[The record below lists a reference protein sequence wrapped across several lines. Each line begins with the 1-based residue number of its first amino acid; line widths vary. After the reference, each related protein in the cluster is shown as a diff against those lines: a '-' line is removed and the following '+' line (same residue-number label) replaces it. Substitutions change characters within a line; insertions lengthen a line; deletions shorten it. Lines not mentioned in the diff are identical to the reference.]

1 MGIFN
6 ALQTAV
12 SGLQAQSFALDNIS
26 GNIANS
32 QTAAYKRTDTSFAD
46 LVLGG
51 NMNFRRQV
59 SGSVQAFSRQTNDVG
74 GVVQPSTSGTSIA
87 VNGSG
92 FLIVASSLG
101 ENNGVQNFSG
111 DVYTRRGDFE
121 FDRNGYLVN
130 GAGYYLKGIAVDP
143 VTGNRVGSTPEPI
156 RLQNDSYP
164 AAKTDSI
171 TYRANLPTIPQTTRY
186 DAADPTSWL
195 LDPGLTGNV
204 TADQNTDF
212 MATTIPGDAITVYDS
227 TGGAHDVQMRWGK
240 VSNGDPTATPPTE
253 DTWAMFYQSD
263 TGATGSETAW
273 TRVPGDYKFDATGT
287 LTTPAGGTTSITG
300 MTLDGTLIG
309 DMKIEHGTGLTQY
322 ADSNGVAST
331 KLISQNGNAAGT
343 PQSVE
348 IGDGGKVNVTYSNGK
363 TRTLFEVPLVNFT
376 AENRLAHLDGGA
388 YAQTVASGSPLTS
401 DSGGSIVGS
410 AIELSN
416 VDIADEFTKM
426 IVTQQAYSANTR
438 VVSTADD
445 MLQETLS
452 MIR

>member
-51 NMNFRRQV
+51 DLNFRRQV

-74 GVVQPSTSGTSIA
+74 GVVQPANSGTSIA
-87 VNGSG
+87 VNGQG

-101 ENNGVQNFSG
+101 DQNGSQDFSG
-111 DVYTRRGDFE
+111 DLYTRRGDFE

-164 AAKTDSI
+164 ATVTSSI
-171 TYRANLPTIPQTTRY
+171 NYRANLPTEPQTTNY
-186 DAADPTSWL
+186 DAADPNSWL
-195 LDPGLTGNV
+195 LDGTITGDV
-204 TADQNTDF
+204 TADQSTAF
-212 MATTIPGDAITVYDS
+212 MASTIPGDAITVYDS
-227 TGGAHDVQMRWGK
+227 TGGAHDVQFRWGK
-240 VSNGDPTATPPTE
+240 TANGDPTATPPTE

-263 TGATGSETAW
+263 TNATGTDTAW
-273 TRVPGDYKFDATGT
+273 TKVGDYSFDAKGA
-287 LTTPAGGTTSITG
+287 LTSPVGGSTTITG
-300 MTLDGTLIG
+300 MTLNGANIG
-309 DMKIEHGTGLTQY
+309 NVSVDSGTGLTQY
-322 ADSNGVAST
+322 ADSNGTTTT
-331 KLISQNGNAAGT
+331 KAISQNGNASGT
-343 PQSVE
+343 AQSVE
-348 IGDGGKVNVTYSNGK
+348 IADGGKVNVTYSNGK
-363 TRTLFEVPLVNFT
+363 TRTLFEVPVVTFT

-388 YAQTVASGSPLTS
+388 YAQTVASGAPL
-401 DSGGSIVGS
+401 SGDASGAIVGS